1 MPDQSIVF
9 WSAAT
14 LYAAST
20 IAFLSGFA
28 FRNALA
34 VRSGSWLAAA
44 GLIPHAAAILLR
56 WFEVGHGP
64 YSSRYEVLS
73 ANAFLLVCGLL
84 LATLVARGLENLG
97 GLVMP
102 VAFLMMGFAVTAFDL
117 KYEVPI
123 IFRSYWLFLH
133 ILFAKAFGVAM
144 LLSAAAAAAYL
155 IRARNLQQLTRFPT
169 PERLDLYSHQLLLI
183 AFLFLGVM
191 IVAGAIW
198 AHDSWGRYW
207 AWDPIETS
215 SLVTWIGMGVILHF
229 RVLHHW
235 SGRRMAYLTFV
246 AFALAITTVYIVTL
260 VAPTIHDFYLV
271 GSR

>member
-1 MPDQSIVF
+1 MPDQSILF

-20 IAFLSGFA
+20 IAFLSAFA
-28 FRNALA
+28 FRNAGAARIGTWLA
-34 VRSGSWLAAA
+34 VA
-44 GLIPHAAAILLR
+44 GLVPHAGAILLR
-56 WFEVGHGP
+56 WLETGHGP

-84 LATLVARGLENLG
+84 IAILVVRELEGLG
-97 GLVMP
+97 GLIMP
-102 VAFLMMGFAVTAFDL
+102 AVFLMMGFAVTAFDL

-123 IFRSYWLFLH
+123 IFKSYWLFLH
-133 ILFAKAFGVAM
+133 ILFAKAFGVTV

-155 IRARNLQQLTRFPT
+155 IRAGHPQRLTRLPV
-169 PERLDLYSHQLLLI
+169 PERLDLYAHQFLLI

-191 IVAGAIW
+191 IVAGSIW
-198 AHDSWGRYW
+198 AHQSWGRYW

-215 SLVTWIGMGVILHF
+215 SLITWIGLGAILHF

-246 AFALAITTVYIVTL
+246 AFALSVTTVYVVTL

-271 GSR
+271 GGR

>member
-28 FRNALA
+28 FRNAVA
-34 VRSGSWLAAA
+34 TRIGTWLAAT
-44 GLIPHAAAILLR
+44 GLLPHAAAILLR
-56 WFEVGHGP
+56 WREVGHGP

-84 LATLVARGLENLG
+84 LAIVAVRALEGLG
-97 GLVMP
+97 GLIMP
-102 VAFLMMGFAVTAFDL
+102 AVFLMMGFAVTVFDL

-123 IFRSYWLFLH
+123 IFKSYWLLLH
-133 ILFAKAFGVAM
+133 ILFAKAFGVAV
-144 LLSAAAAAAYL
+144 LLGTAAAAAYL
-155 IRARNLQQLTRFPT
+155 VRSHDVQRWPRLPA
-169 PERLDLYSHQLLLI
+169 PERLDLYAHQFLLI

-191 IVAGAIW
+191 IVAGSIW
-198 AHDSWGRYW
+198 AHESWGRYW

-215 SLVTWIGMGVILHF
+215 SLVTWIAMGAILHF

-235 SGRRMAYLTFV
+235 NGKRMAYLTFV
-246 AFALAITTVYIVTL
+246 AFAFSIATVYIVTL

-271 GSR
+271 GGR

>member
-1 MPDQSIVF
+1 MPSQTLAF

-14 LYAAST
+14 LYALAS
-20 IAFLSGFA
+20 IAAFSGFA
-28 FRNALA
+28 FRKPSLARTGTWCAAL
-34 VRSGSWLAAA
+34 
-44 GLIPHAAAILLR
+44 GLIPHATAIVLR
-56 WFEVGHGP
+56 WQEVAHGP

-73 ANAFLLVCGLL
+73 ANAFLLVAALLVLTWFARDLEGLG
-84 LATLVARGLENLG
+84 ALVF
-97 GLVMP
+97 P

-133 ILFAKAFGVAM
+133 ILFAKAFGVAV
-144 LLSAAAAAAYL
+144 LLAAAAAAAFL
-155 IRARNLQQLTRFPT
+155 LKSRNGERFGRLPSA
-169 PERLDLYSHQLLLI
+169 ERLDLYGHQFLLL

-191 IVAGAIW
+191 IVAGSIW
-198 AHDSWGRYW
+198 AHESWGRYW

-215 SLVTWIGMGVILHF
+215 SLITWLAMGAILHF

-235 SGRRMAYLTFV
+235 NGRRMAYLAFV
-246 AFALAITTVYIVTL
+246 ALALSAATVYVVTL

-271 GSR
+271 GR